1 MNTAEHD
8 RVAETG
14 ELIARA
20 ESKVSSYLTV
30 LVSGAFLLFV
40 IGLQWIEGTY
50 SKGRR
55 RYSDEPAHYAS
66 GLMLRDYLA
75 QGFPEPPLQFARRYY
90 LHHPV
95 IAVGSWPPAF
105 YCLESVW
112 MLIAG
117 TSRPAMLVLAALIFT
132 ISACAVFRYTAR
144 GHGIL
149 TAILC
154 ACLFTVLPVN
164 IWSNRVVMLDS
175 LVTLL
180 CFLALITWADFLNSS
195 RVKDALRFSFFAA
208 MALLTKPVALFVFP
222 AAFLAA
228 VVCGKLR
235 LLISKQAVVGIPPF
249 LVLPAL
255 AVQSMGLAV
264 LLLAGVGV
272 LRLVASSSREF
283 RKPHWAVALIAPL
296 VLLSILITAP
306 VPAETR
312 YLQPAT
318 PFVVLLCL
326 AAVRNLPVR
335 QSAAM
340 LAMCLA
346 FTLMKPAPLLP
357 ALDASAGEA
366 ADTAL
371 NNTRGG
377 AILVSSGSGNEVAMA
392 AELAMREQHRPG
404 HITLCAGKVLASQ
417 RWNGEHYKLLYEDV
431 KAVAAALDLMGVDTV
446 IVDGSDRPILNQQ
459 HHLLVSRLLREDNRR
474 WKLAGK
480 RGVFET
486 YIRTDIA
493 PKPNLSVIAQRILP
507 AFGR

>member
-1 MNTAEHD
+1 
-8 RVAETG
+8 
-14 ELIARA
+14 
-20 ESKVSSYLTV
+20 
-30 LVSGAFLLFV
+30 
-40 IGLQWIEGTY
+40 
-50 SKGRR
+50 
-55 RYSDEPAHYAS
+55 
-66 GLMLRDYLA
+66 
-75 QGFPEPPLQFARRYY
+75 
-90 LHHPV
+90 
-95 IAVGSWPPAF
+95 
-105 YCLESVW
+105 
-112 MLIAG
+112 
-117 TSRPAMLVLAALIFT
+117 
-132 ISACAVFRYTAR
+132 
-144 GHGIL
+144 
-149 TAILC
+149 
-154 ACLFTVLPVN
+154 
-164 IWSNRVVMLDS
+164 
-175 LVTLL
+175 
-180 CFLALITWADFLNSS
+180 
-195 RVKDALRFSFFAA
+195 
-208 MALLTKPVALFVFP
+208 
-222 AAFLAA
+222 
-228 VVCGKLR
+228 
-235 LLISKQAVVGIPPF
+235 
-249 LVLPAL
+249 
-255 AVQSMGLAV
+255 
-264 LLLAGVGV
+264 
-272 LRLVASSSREF
+272 
-283 RKPHWAVALIAPL
+283 
-296 VLLSILITAP
+296 LLSILITAP